1 MIGDEK
7 DGERSVTAQDPSRTD
22 DKAVPTPTP
31 TPTRAAIQRTLVIGL
46 TGGLASGKSTV
57 GKILRGLG
65 VEVIDADELAR
76 LVVEPGR
83 PAYLRIVAEFGE
95 DVLVPVDAS
104 APDSTVPSLR
114 PIDRARLA
122 ARVFNDEAARRL
134 LNRITHPEI
143 ARESAERMAAAS
155 ARGTPFVIYEAAL
168 IVENSLYHGLDGLI
182 VVDAPEELQ
191 IERAMQR
198 SGLTRE
204 QATSRLR
211 AQASRSERR
220 AVANWVIDNTGDRD
234 ALQRQVERLFAE
246 LSAGHIPPRAAA
258 T

>member
-1 MIGDEK
+1 MSANDSSPGGAPAGI
-7 DGERSVTAQDPSRTD
+7 R
-22 DKAVPTPTP
+22 
-31 TPTRAAIQRTLVIGL
+31 RTLVVGL

-57 GKILRGLG
+57 GKLLRDRG
-65 VEVIDADELAR
+65 VDVIDADELAR

-83 PAYLRIVAEFGE
+83 PAYRRIVAEFGE
-95 DVLVPVDAS
+95 EVLVPP
-104 APDSTVPSLR
+104 APESGDMTGQPTARPIAR

-122 ARVFNDEAARRL
+122 ARVFGDEAARSL

-155 ARGTPFVIYEAAL
+155 ARGALFVVYEAAL
-168 IVENSLYHGLDGLI
+168 IVENKLYHGLDGLI

-204 QATSRLR
+204 QAAARLR

-220 AVANWVIDNTGDRD
+220 AVANWLIDNTSDRD
-234 ALQRQVERLFAE
+234 ALQRQVERVLAE
-246 LSAGHIPPRAAA
+246 LSAGHIPPRPAPAAP
-258 T
+258 

>member
-1 MIGDEK
+1 M
-7 DGERSVTAQDPSRTD
+7 TASDSRTPGS
-22 DKAVPTPTP
+22 AP
-31 TPTRAAIQRTLVIGL
+31 AAIRRTLVIGL

-57 GKILRGLG
+57 GRMLRDLG
-65 VEVIDADELAR
+65 VDVIDADELAR

-83 PAYLRIVAEFGE
+83 PAYRRIVEAFGE
-95 DVLVPVDAS
+95 DVLVPRDPA
-104 APDSTVPSLR
+104 AAGDPTGPPAAR
-114 PIDRARLA
+114 PLDRARLA
-122 ARVFNDEAARRL
+122 ARVFGDEAARGL

-155 ARGTPFVIYEAAL
+155 ARGAPFVLYEAAL
-168 IVENSLYHGLDGLI
+168 IVENKLYHGLDGLI
-182 VVDAPEELQ
+182 VVDATEELQ

-204 QATSRLR
+204 QATARLR

-220 AVANWVIDNTGDRD
+220 AVANWLIDNTLDRA
-234 ALQRQVERLFAE
+234 ALQRQVERVFAE
-246 LSAGHIPPRAAA
+246 LSAGHIPPRPAPEA